1 MHVSDW
7 LPTLLE
13 AVRPS
18 LSGLSRQKL
27 DNFDLGNI
35 DGVSQWPTYWNP
47 SQNPRT
53 KLLYNIDPGS
63 GEGDGNAAFRM
74 GDMKIILGNPG
85 EPDGWIPPPNVQG
98 CPCKKPRDFN
108 TTTWLF
114 NLTGVTDPPFA
125 ALF

>member
-35 DGVSQWPTYWNP
+35 DGVSQWPTFWYP

-53 KLLYNIDPGS
+53 KLLYNIDPCS
-63 GEGDGNAAFRM
+63 GKGDGNAAFRM

-85 EPDGWIPPPNVQG
+85 
-98 CPCKKPRDFN
+98 CPCKQPRDFN

-114 NLTGVTDPPFA
+114 NLTGVTDPPLLHFSEGIIS
-125 ALF
+125 LK